1 MSTPMGIRSPAH
13 LQRLA
18 VSGRWVGLRS
28 AGSARAGAAD
38 MAAISPWCAH
48 ASRNPM
54 HAQSPGHDAGEPQ
67 APSAQEQL
75 LLEGLSQAAMLEV
88 AWSGAQLLRGTAVS
102 LKMLL
107 LLLHAIRL
115 MPAWRTLVTHAL
127 VKG

>member
-1 MSTPMGIRSPAH
+1 
-13 LQRLA
+13 
-18 VSGRWVGLRS
+18 
-28 AGSARAGAAD
+28 
-38 MAAISPWCAH
+38 
-48 ASRNPM
+48 M
-54 HAQSPGHDAGEPQ
+54 HAQSPGHNAGDPQ

-107 LLLHAIRL
+107 LLHAIRL
-115 MPAWRTLVTHAL
+115 MPAWRTLVTHTL